1 MDKVNCSSLS
11 EFLLLGITNNPDVK
25 VLLFTMFLVVYL
37 TNLMTNI
44 GMIILIRMDPQLHTP
59 MYFFL
64 NHLSFSDLCYSTAIG
79 PKMLLDLLSKKTSIP
94 FLGCAVQFF
103 TFCIFI
109 DAECVLL
116 AVMAFDWY
124 KAISNPLLYSV
135 DMSSRVCFQLF
146 TDVYAVALADA
157 TLTFHLCFCGSNKI
171 NHVFCD
177 IPPVLVLSCSD
188 TQVNVLVI
196 FTVLISLIW
205 APFQESLSPIV
216 TSSHPSWRSALLLGV

>member
-1 MDKVNCSSLS
+1 MDEGNCSSLL

-44 GMIILIRMDPQLHTP
+44 GMIILIRIDSQLHTP

-64 NHLSFSDLCYSTAIG
+64 SHLSFSDLCYSTAIG
-79 PKMLLDLLSKKTSIP
+79 PKMLVDLLSKKTSIP
-94 FLGCAVQFF
+94 FLGCAMQFF

-116 AVMAFDWY
+116 AVMAFDRY

-135 DMSSRVCFQLF
+135 DMCSRVCFQLL
-146 TDVYAVALADA
+146 TGVYAVALTDA
-157 TLTFHLCFCGSNKI
+157 LVHTTLTFHLCFCGSNKI
-171 NHVFCD
+171 NHFFCD

-196 FTVLISLIW
+196 FTVLISLN
-205 APFQESLSPIV
+205 
-216 TSSHPSWRSALLLGV
+216 